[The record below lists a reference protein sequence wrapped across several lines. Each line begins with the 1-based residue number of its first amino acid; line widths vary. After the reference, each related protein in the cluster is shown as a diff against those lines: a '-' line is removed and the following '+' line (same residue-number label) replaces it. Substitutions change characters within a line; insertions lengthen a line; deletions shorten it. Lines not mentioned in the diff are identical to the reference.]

1 MSSIFKG
8 DLWET
13 YKQKLGNIES
23 SNTYNII
30 GGSGDDYDGK
40 YQFGRIAKKD
50 IGLGH
55 TSDERESFRNDPKAQ
70 EKALT
75 KFTKLNYKRLMKNP
89 KFAKMDTDQQMG
101 VLAYAHNQGAGG
113 ASNWL
118 NTGIEGKD
126 GFGTLGTK
134 YYDAFTETPAFGNEE
149 LKMKLINY
157 SKPSPLALTDSVPQ
171 IRPEN
176 LQQPNIPQL
185 RPDNLSIQ
193 EQEVPQPQSFGQAFS
208 QARKQHGGDGGVF
221 EYKGNK
227 YTTDIA
233 KEVPAVAE
241 PMFPR
246 EEFVPTVPSRVTST
260 ADNRINVPPFKGL
273 EIPELGFNNGTKG
286 VPGYNEGTGMISAM
300 DGIAKMREQ
309 YVKDLLERS
318 NQQRIETD
326 AIDEDLAFA
335 QPVPQGNNNVN
346 TPKEF
351 VPQAQPGQQVQGGF
365 GVPIPTEFSGGYKVE
380 AINATPPGYDA
391 GPAGTTVDAV
401 PPGYNAGPVGTTIN
415 AVPPA
420 YKAGPSVIPLADQ
433 FPTPGNDLMYKPN
446 VSKEYR
452 LGPIDANGNTLY
464 VEGALG
470 LMPNPK
476 YRNNTGIDI
485 VDQTAI
491 KGTEALEVMEEDLQ
505 SRIEKANKTISD
517 SDDPE
522 AISEAQKVLNSNN
535 NLIKFVQDGKPQ
547 AEIADAEKD
556 LYAAASERRKWLDIM
571 NKAPEGSSL
580 YTKAETNIKR
590 LDDIHNEAKNK
601 LQTAQKFILTGNQNA
616 PVPGELVGSIPE
628 VKKEINL
635 EDQFPTPGDDS
646 VYESPAINTATLG
659 DGVTKVDLTSKKQ
672 NEINK
677 GTPNSVKEQVGG
689 MLQNFFGL
697 ETSDLSRAVGFY
709 LASRAAGYSH
719 QGSMRWAGNT
729 VLAQSESKRKEK
741 LAADVRQE
749 GYDREDARFKQVD
762 KIALSKI
769 AATLAGNK
777 ATNESNIAKAYDT
790 FRKGA
795 ASESAALYGSGEETR
810 LKNIPS
816 DENISRSAVSWG
828 MANGYD
834 LSDAST
840 ANNFGILYGRALQS
854 MQQEATRNPDKKI
867 GTLEGFLSLEQAKAW
882 TGGVD
887 SLWVLNPEE
896 EDQNKFKY
904 VGSQYIQELQDPLK
918 KKANETGETGN
929 AIISKLA
936 LAWNNLPADKK
947 KKYGNAKGRNG
958 FYLFVKKELG

>member
-1 MSSIFKG
+1 MSYENQADFMRDITPHAQRVGAQLGIDPRLIIAQAIQETGWGKKVKG
-8 DLWET
+8 NNYFGIKSHGKKGGQTIDTHEIINGKKVKIKDNFRT
-13 YKQKLGNIES
+13 Y
-23 SNTYNII
+23 
-30 GGSGDDYDGK
+30 
-40 YQFGRIAKKD
+40 KD
-50 IGLGH
+50 IG
-55 TSDERESFRNDPKAQ
+55 ESVEDYGNFLVSNPRYDSVLKAKDLPTQINAINNSGYATDPNYGS
-70 EKALT
+70 ALSNIIKGKT
-75 KFTKLNYKRLMKNP
+75 FTK
-89 KFAKMDTDQQMG
+89 
-101 VLAYAHNQGAGG
+101 
-113 ASNWL
+113 
-118 NTGIEGKD
+118 
-126 GFGTLGTK
+126 
-134 YYDAFTETPAFGNEE
+134 
-149 LKMKLINY
+149 NY
-157 SKPSPLALTDSVPQ
+157 SNPIVDMEEV
-171 IRPEN
+171 I
-176 LQQPNIPQL
+176 QQDMNQ
-185 RPDNLSIQ
+185 Q
-193 EQEVPQPQSFGQAFS
+193 AVPQPKSFNQAFGE
-208 QARKQHGGDGGVF
+208 ARQQQGSGGTF
-221 EYKGNK
+221 EWNGNS
-227 YTTDIA
+227 YSTNMAD
-233 KEVPAVAE
+233 EVPAVAE

-246 EEFVPTVPSRVTST
+246 EEFVPTVPPRVTST
-260 ADNRINVPPFKGL
+260 ADSRINVPPFEGL
-273 EIPELGFNNGTKG
+273 EIPELEFNNGTNS
-286 VPGYNEGTGMISAM
+286 VPGYNRGTVMIDPNDPDKLLA
-300 DGIAKMREQ
+300 REALYNVNRFQ
-309 YVKDLLERS
+309 DS
-318 NQQRIETD
+318 
-326 AIDEDLAFA
+326 LA
-335 QPVPQGNNNVN
+335 PPMPQGNNNVN

-556 LYAAASERRKWLDIM
+556 LYAAVSERRKWLDIM